1 MEKDPVAESPA
12 TEHVDQYGRQIELSR
27 VMTASDEG
35 TTVDN
40 AVATEI
46 EPEDAEELRRIATVF
61 SQASGAG
68 GQPADL
74 SQAIS
79 FNNAS
84 DDSLNPQSKNF
95 DPAKWVQNVVRQIEG
110 RGIRPARTGIMFK
123 DLTVSG
129 TGDAVQLQ
137 QTVGSLAAGPLR
149 PGEFFH
155 FGSKAPKRILNKFDG
170 LLRHGELLIVL
181 GRPGSGCST
190 MLKTMSGEL
199 NGLSLDKTST
209 ISYDGI
215 PQTRMKKEFKG
226 EVIYNQEVDKHFPH
240 LTVGQTL
247 EFAAAVRTPSDR
259 MEGLSRNEYSK
270 LMAQVV
276 MAICGLTQTYNTK
289 VGNDFVRGVSGG
301 ERKRVSIAEMM
312 LAGSP
317 FAAWDN
323 RYVYVSKSPIFLFML
338 TLLDAVPEVSIQPLP
353 SNLSNHFVSLA
364 TFSDLPTPLPYTKP
378 ARQSTTSS
386 TKQLSYMKAV
396 KFTTDPHR
404 KPDHSLNDKDG
415 IVLHGRQR
423 ETS

>member
-1 MEKDPVAESPA
+1 MEKDTAAGSPS

-27 VMTASDEG
+27 MITSSDEG
-35 TTVDN
+35 TAIDHVN
-40 AVATEI
+40 ADI

-61 SQASGAG
+61 SQRSAAG

-79 FNNAS
+79 FHDAS

-95 DPAKWVQNVVRQIEG
+95 DPASWVRHVGQQIEG

-137 QTVGSLAAGPLR
+137 QTVGSLAAGPMR

-155 FGSKAPKRILNKFDG
+155 LGKKAPKRILNKFDG

-190 MLKTMSGEL
+190 MLKTMCGEL
-199 NGLSLDKTST
+199 NGLGLDKNST

-215 PQTRMKKEFKG
+215 PQPRMKKEFKG

-259 MEGLSRNEYSK
+259 MDGMSRNEHSK
-270 LMAQVV
+270 LMARVV

-323 RYVYVSKSPIFLFML
+323 RYVYSSYSTSLSLSLL
-338 TLLDAVPEVSIQPLP
+338 TCFDVAPEASIQRPL
-353 SNLSNHFVSLA
+353 
-364 TFSDLPTPLPYTKP
+364 
-378 ARQSTTSS
+378 
-386 TKQLSYMKAV
+386 
-396 KFTTDPHR
+396 
-404 KPDHSLNDKDG
+404 
-415 IVLHGRQR
+415 
-423 ETS
+423 

>member
-1 MEKDPVAESPA
+1 MEKDAAVESPSS
-12 TEHVDQYGRQIELSR
+12 EHVDQYGRQIELTR
-27 VMTASDEG
+27 VMTTSDEG
-35 TTVDN
+35 TAVDH
-40 AVATEI
+40 AVHSAEI
-46 EPEDAEELRRIATVF
+46 EPEDAQELRRIATVF

-68 GQPADL
+68 GQPAEL
-74 SQAIS
+74 SQGIS

-84 DDSLNPQSKNF
+84 DESLNPQSKNF
-95 DPAKWVQNVVRQIEG
+95 DPAKWVQNVVRQTEG

-137 QTVGSLAAGPLR
+137 QTMGSVMAGPLR

-155 FGSKAPKRILNKFDG
+155 LGKKAPKRILNKFDG
-170 LLRHGELLIVL
+170 VLRHGELLIVL

-190 MLKTMSGEL
+190 MLKTMCGEL
-199 NGLSLDKTST
+199 SGLSLDKDAT

-215 PQTRMKKEFKG
+215 PQARMKKEFKG

-259 MEGLSRNEYSK
+259 MDGMTRNEHAK
-270 LMAQVV
+270 LMAQVT

-323 RYVYVSKSPIFLFML
+323 RYVHDSPSCSSLVL
-338 TLLDAVPEVSIQPLP
+338 T
-353 SNLSNHFVSLA
+353 N
-364 TFSDLPTPLPYTKP
+364 
-378 ARQSTTSS
+378 TS
-386 TKQLSYMKAV
+386 
-396 KFTTDPHR
+396 
-404 KPDHSLNDKDG
+404 
-415 IVLHGRQR
+415 
-423 ETS
+423 

>member
-1 MEKDPVAESPA
+1 MEKDAALESQSS
-12 TEHVDQYGRQIELSR
+12 EHVDQYGRQIELTR
-27 VMTASDEG
+27 VMTTSDEG
-35 TTVDN
+35 TAVDHHLHS
-40 AVATEI
+40 TEI
-46 EPEDAEELRRIATVF
+46 EPEDAQELRRIATVF

-137 QTVGSLAAGPLR
+137 QTMGSVMAGPLR

-155 FGSKAPKRILNKFDG
+155 LGKKAPKRILNKFDG
-170 LLRHGELLIVL
+170 VLRHGELLIVL

-190 MLKTMSGEL
+190 MLKTMCGEL
-199 NGLSLDKTST
+199 NGLSLDKDAT

-215 PQTRMKKEFKG
+215 PQARMKKEFKG

-259 MEGLSRNEYSK
+259 MEGMSRNEYAK
-270 LMAQVV
+270 LMAQVT

-323 RYVYVSKSPIFLFML
+323 RYIHPRSHFLHQTYL
-338 TLLDAVPEVSIQPLP
+338 C
-353 SNLSNHFVSLA
+353 
-364 TFSDLPTPLPYTKP
+364 
-378 ARQSTTSS
+378 
-386 TKQLSYMKAV
+386 
-396 KFTTDPHR
+396 
-404 KPDHSLNDKDG
+404 
-415 IVLHGRQR
+415 
-423 ETS
+423 